1 MRKSTHRLS
10 RCETV
15 RPAAFA
21 CIFNFISKVFSMR
34 LKDKVAVVTGSAS
47 GIGRAIAD
55 RFVAEGATI
64 VVADMNADGIEKTV
78 EEIRAAGGNA
88 SGQLFDVSDQAAVKD
103 AMAQIVETHG
113 RIDILVNNAG
123 ITRYRPFAT
132 MSAEDWDIVL
142 AVDLKGVFFC
152 AQAAAPYMVERNY
165 GRIVNISS
173 ALGTGASPH
182 GTAGS
187 PGGSAAY
194 AAAKAAVIM
203 LTKTLARELGP
214 SNVTVNCVA
223 PGTFLT
229 PISAT
234 TRTPEQV
241 QEHLDHRKKTVV
253 LGRIGS
259 LQELADSVLFFSS
272 DESSYITGHT
282 LPVDGGRFDR
292 M

>member
-1 MRKSTHRLS
+1 
-10 RCETV
+10 
-15 RPAAFA
+15 
-21 CIFNFISKVFSMR
+21 MR
-34 LKDKVAVVTGSAS
+34 LNDKVAVVTGSAS

-64 VVADMNADGIEKTV
+64 VVADFNAAGIERTV
-78 EEIRAAGGNA
+78 EEIRAAGGTA
-88 SGQLFDVSDQAAVKD
+88 TGQCFDVSDREAVHD
-103 AMAQIVETHG
+103 ATRRIVERHG

-123 ITRYRPFAT
+123 ISRYRPFAT
-132 MSAEDWDIVL
+132 MSSEDWDIVL

-152 AQAAAPYMVERNY
+152 AQAAAPYMVERGY
-165 GRIVNISS
+165 GRMINISS
-173 ALGTGASPH
+173 ALGTGATPH

-187 PGGSAAY
+187 PGGSSAY

-203 LTKTLARELGP
+203 LTKTLAREVGP
-214 SNVTVNCVA
+214 ANVTVNCVA

-229 PISAT
+229 PMSAT

-253 LGRIGS
+253 LNRIGS
-259 LQELADSVLFFSS
+259 LDELVAPILFFAS
-272 DESSYITGHT
+272 DDCSYVTGHT
-282 LPVDGGRFDR
+282 IHVDGGRFDR